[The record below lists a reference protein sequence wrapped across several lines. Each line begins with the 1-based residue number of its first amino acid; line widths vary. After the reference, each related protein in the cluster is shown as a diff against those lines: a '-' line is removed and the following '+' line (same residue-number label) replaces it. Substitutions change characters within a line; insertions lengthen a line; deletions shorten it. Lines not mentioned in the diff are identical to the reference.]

1 MKCNVVQTILRYV
14 ISYVD
19 AKELTQFSLIPTL
32 CILCEGHACFTSL
45 RDQVRKKRGS
55 MLRYY
60 PIVHSN
66 KHKISHKIFNEMR
79 KDT

>member
-1 MKCNVVQTILRYV
+1 ML
-14 ISYVD
+14 D
-19 AKELTQFSLIPTL
+19 AKELTQFSLIPTRKD
-32 CILCEGHACFTSL
+32 CILCEGHACFISL